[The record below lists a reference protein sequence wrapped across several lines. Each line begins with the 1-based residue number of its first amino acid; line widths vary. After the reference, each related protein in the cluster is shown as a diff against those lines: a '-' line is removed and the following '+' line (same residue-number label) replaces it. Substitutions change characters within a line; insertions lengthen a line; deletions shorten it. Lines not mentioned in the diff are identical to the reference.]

1 MSLDNSV
8 DPRLDLDYTRG
19 WVDAPAGAS
28 LHAYGPSNKYLL

>member
-8 DPRLDLDYTRG
+8 DLRFDLDYAKG

-28 LHAYGPSNKYLL
+28 LYAYGPSNKNLL